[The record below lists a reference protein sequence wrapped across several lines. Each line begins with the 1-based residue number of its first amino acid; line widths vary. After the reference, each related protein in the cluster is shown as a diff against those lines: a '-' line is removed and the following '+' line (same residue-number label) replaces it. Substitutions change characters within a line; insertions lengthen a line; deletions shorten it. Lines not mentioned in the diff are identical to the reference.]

1 MALERYWT
9 LSNIHV
15 LMRGIKTITITA
27 NPRLDICQTQRQT
40 AEVNLYHC
48 HIFKWFSSIWRSVRG
63 FQKLSYSMFVRLP
76 VVILSDRLCTT
87 WLTSFNVKMLWMNNI
102 LFCGIIIIFIFC
114 VALCEANAQM
124 MPLPPV
130 ITLSDVNGTLK
141 RYWTPS
147 NMHVLMRGI
156 KTNLPSDWKRLNAGN
171 GII

>member
-1 MALERYWT
+1 MPCQSDLTSRQFRLTSTFAIKKERRRT
-9 LSNIHV
+9 RGEESSLSGCDRKRTDGPFSTERTV
-15 LMRGIKTITITA
+15 RSLSITT
-27 NPRLDICQTQRQT
+27 T
-40 AEVNLYHC
+40 
-48 HIFKWFSSIWRSVRG
+48 HIPI
-63 FQKLSYSMFVRLP
+63 
-76 VVILSDRLCTT
+76 VILSDRLCIT

-156 KTNLPSDWKRLNAGN
+156 YQVTEKGWMLEME
-171 GII
+171 